1 MTLPEPAYCL
11 ASNGR
16 LMKTD
21 GDVDCTGKQLT
32 IYTADQMREYGA
44 AVAAEKDAM
53 IEAQGRTL
61 QTMMKNT
68 IMLGK
73 DLDDQLRLNSMGS
86 EREYVLAGKVAQLE
100 RERDTL
106 RDQIHTCG
114 PTCSKAGCV
123 NRRLS
128 DEIEQLRAD
137 AERLNVLE
145 SLHQSEL
152 KTTIHIGGSKKQALV
167 TASLYQRS
175 GIGTRLHAQGHGK
188 TVRQML
194 DAMKGKS

>member
-106 RDQIHTCG
+106 RNQLHTCG

-128 DEIEQLRAD
+128 EERDALALD
-137 AERLNVLE
+137 AELGRIAMRFVDRAGDYCNIDPAERICDQFYKAMADQV
-145 SLHQSEL
+145 S
-152 KTTIHIGGSKKQALV
+152 ANRD
-167 TASLYQRS
+167 A
-175 GIGTRLHAQGHGK
+175 
-188 TVRQML
+188 
-194 DAMKGKS
+194 AMKGKS